1 MYNDPTEIVFLI
13 NLLLQNDKRV
23 KINVKD
29 IFNGKDLTEKGIE
42 ILKRKA
48 SDIYLI

>member
-23 KINVKD
+23 KTGEKKICRFIVK
-29 IFNGKDLTEKGIE
+29 NNAVLSKCP
-42 ILKRKA
+42 
-48 SDIYLI
+48 